1 MRCAP
6 RHPPPR
12 RHPPAPHSAPPA
24 ERPGGAAGRGPGN
37 REVIHKLLRWTVL
50 MFTAPFFAVGRPAA
64 APPRPRPL
72 SVVLTLPCASQY
84 FVCARWLESGPIWAG
99 VAAIL
104 VVQVVIFGYVIT
116 AFTEDMEVDR
126 EPAPEPEW
134 VPSPPPTHTTTTA
147 PATSLC
153 DSDNALAVRRPE
165 PDSSGRGDK
174 KRR

>member
-1 MRCAP
+1 
-6 RHPPPR
+6 
-12 RHPPAPHSAPPA
+12 
-24 ERPGGAAGRGPGN
+24 
-37 REVIHKLLRWTVL
+37 

-126 EPAPEPEW
+126 EPAPAPE
-134 VPSPPPTHTTTTA
+134 
-147 PATSLC
+147 
-153 DSDNALAVRRPE
+153 PE
-165 PDSSGRGDK
+165 PDSSSGGDK

>member
-6 RHPPPR
+6 RRPPSPPPPAPTPPPR
-12 RHPPAPHSAPPA
+12 LPLSGWAAP
-24 ERPGGAAGRGPGN
+24 AGRGPGN

-50 MFTAPFFAVGRPAA
+50 MFTAPFFAVRRPAA
-64 APPRPRPL
+64 APRPPPL
-72 SVVLTLPCASQY
+72 GRAHAPVCLRAQY

-126 EPAPEPEW
+126 EPAPAPE
-134 VPSPPPTHTTTTA
+134 
-147 PATSLC
+147 
-153 DSDNALAVRRPE
+153 PE
-165 PDSSGRGDK
+165 PDSSSGGDK